1 MISKFLNLLF
11 RRTHLELFT
20 QIQCVFNKESAF
32 HGCALRKFLR
42 ISQNT
47 HPAMKSLLSKVINA
61 CDGLLYD
68 ICFARIKPSQVF
80 YKIVALR
87 LPRNYQEKHIKE
99 CYV

>member
-11 RRTHLELFT
+11 RRTHLELFA

-47 HPAMKSLLSKVINA
+47 YTSCNEVSFK
-61 CDGLLYD
+61 
-68 ICFARIKPSQVF
+68 
-80 YKIVALR
+80 
-87 LPRNYQEKHIKE
+87 
-99 CYV
+99 